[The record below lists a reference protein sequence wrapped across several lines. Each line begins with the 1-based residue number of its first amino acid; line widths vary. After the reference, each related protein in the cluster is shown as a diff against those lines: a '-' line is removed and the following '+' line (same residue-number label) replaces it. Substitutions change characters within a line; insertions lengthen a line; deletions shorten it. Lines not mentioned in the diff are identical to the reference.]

1 MAIRVLGPLQ
11 RFQLGT
17 RRGLRLLAFQLPVP
31 CRKALVLLSQS
42 LDCCQ
47 QFFRLHQAFGL
58 VGLHRFRV
66 ESLSAAP
73 WTLHQH
79 PRRADL
85 QVLPQVSAQHLC
97 AAVVVWTRHRDARAL
112 AREVDGHV
120 AAFAHPKAPVPSELA
135 EALQIG
141 DQPLSKTVRRG
152 VFRHVGAALGA
163 L

>member
-1 MAIRVLGPLQ
+1 MG
-11 RFQLGT
+11 
-17 RRGLRLLAFQLPVP
+17 GLA
-31 CRKALVLLSQS
+31 AGGGA
-42 LDCCQ
+42 
-47 QFFRLHQAFGL
+47 RLHQRNAKAL
-58 VGLHRFRV
+58 P
-66 ESLSAAP
+66 AAP
-73 WTLHQH
+73 RAVHLHAS
-79 PRRADL
+79 RADL

-97 AAVVVWTRHRDARAL
+97 AAVVVGTRHRDARAL

-135 EALQIG
+135 EALQVG